1 MGWEIRLW
9 AGPVPVSCIRNPCG
23 SFVSPPRHRKASSP
37 GEEDPDALKNLIYVV
52 VHGIDIEPP
61 VPIGYKTSLVGT
73 RAEAA
78 QKAQVLLQDESG
90 PYALSKLCTC
100 KAEETKKFEEAA
112 DKIVDEDALDPET
125 VEGFTTAAQL
135 EYRAEAEGDIK
146 LKVELERELDAEEEA
161 EVERLVL
168 EEEAEVERLVLGDG
182 EDVDMKDE

>member
-1 MGWEIRLW
+1 M
-9 AGPVPVSCIRNPCG
+9 
-23 SFVSPPRHRKASSP
+23 
-37 GEEDPDALKNLIYVV
+37 
-52 VHGIDIEPP
+52 HGVDIEPP
-61 VPIGYKTSLVGT
+61 VPIAYKTSLVGT

-135 EYRAEAEGDIK
+135 EYRAETEGDLK
-146 LKVELERELDAEEEA
+146 LKVELEKQLDAEEEA
-161 EVERLVL
+161 ENDKL
-168 EEEAEVERLVLGDG
+168 EEAEVEKLVLGEEG
-182 EDVDMKDE
+182 GTDMVMSDDL